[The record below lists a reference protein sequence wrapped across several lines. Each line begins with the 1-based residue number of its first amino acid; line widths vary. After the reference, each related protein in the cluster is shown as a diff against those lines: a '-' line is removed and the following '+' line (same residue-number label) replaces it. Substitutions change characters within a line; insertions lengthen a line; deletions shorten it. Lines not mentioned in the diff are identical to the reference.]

1 MQKEKINLI
10 VPGIDEEL
18 PILSKNKNF
27 TRIIFYQIMKQLR
40 YAIINGSFIIFV

>member
-18 PILSKNKNF
+18 PILSKNKKNF
-27 TRIIFYQIMKQLR
+27 TRIIFTKL
-40 YAIINGSFIIFV
+40 